1 MGGRGGE
8 GGLEGGCYRRKISLK
23 YFRVRGCIDYGTV
36 EASLCDA
43 ESPLRT
49 VVIHLKP
56 AAFCVCFFFFP
67 SHYQLLGNSK
77 EECEKLDLIKIRVLN
92 VITME
97 REGKKGF
104 EGDVRQ
110 QL

>member
-1 MGGRGGE
+1 MFVSTFSY
-8 GGLEGGCYRRKISLK
+8 CHICRKHFSALIIQNLIS
-23 YFRVRGCIDYGTV
+23 
-36 EASLCDA
+36 
-43 ESPLRT
+43 
-49 VVIHLKP
+49 
-56 AAFCVCFFFFP
+56 
-67 SHYQLLGNSK
+67 NSK

-104 EGDVRQ
+104 EGDVRE

>member
-1 MGGRGGE
+1 M
-8 GGLEGGCYRRKISLK
+8 
-23 YFRVRGCIDYGTV
+23 
-36 EASLCDA
+36 
-43 ESPLRT
+43 
-49 VVIHLKP
+49 H
-56 AAFCVCFFFFP
+56 AFFLSP
-67 SHYQLLGNSK
+67 SHYHLLLGNSK

-104 EGDVRQ
+104 EGDVRE

>member
-1 MGGRGGE
+1 MGP
-8 GGLEGGCYRRKISLK
+8 
-23 YFRVRGCIDYGTV
+23 
-36 EASLCDA
+36 LCDA

-49 VVIHLKP
+49 VVIHLRP
-56 AAFCVCFFFFP
+56 AAFCACFFFFP
-67 SHYQLLGNSK
+67 SHYHLLLGNSK

-104 EGDVRQ
+104 EGDVRE

>member
-1 MGGRGGE
+1 MCGRGGE
-8 GGLEGGCYRRKISLK
+8 GGLEGGCYRRKISSK
-23 YFRVRGCIDYGTV
+23 YFRVRGYIDYGTV
-36 EASLCDA
+36 EASLCDV

-49 VVIHLKP
+49 VVIHVKP
-56 AAFCVCFFFFP
+56 AAFCVCFFFFFP
-67 SHYQLLGNSK
+67 QLLGNSK

-92 VITME
+92 VITVE